1 MRARRHLDQTRLM
14 DAPAVFIRKHAYNA
28 DRSWA
33 TAQQVLA
40 ARLAHNGGSASRDDS
55 DGYIPRS
62 VFVDHCRQIIGVA
75 LQRAVC
81 TQITN
86 NVKTR
91 KGVGSTRDNMD
102 LCSSLP
108 LTGRL

>member
-1 MRARRHLDQTRLM
+1 MS
-14 DAPAVFIRKHAYNA
+14 K
-28 DRSWA
+28 
-33 TAQQVLA
+33 A
-40 ARLAHNGGSASRDDS
+40 ARKVIKQLGDMYEQLHGGDDS

-108 LTGRL
+108 LTGRLLSAA